1 MLLARI
7 KIRKA
12 YILHDLGQDIEAKRE
27 ATEAEIL
34 LSLLECHE
42 DRAELHNAMA
52 NIILSASENAE
63 ADRKSVLL
71 HLVKCIHYCGKGT
84 VDRRVTIV
92 QARLRMALVHL
103 GYYQHGILEDVPSE
117 AVRTAEII
125 LEDVSEKSG
134 RLSKRSEV
142 YYTYGR
148 SLLAYRTGNL
158 NQATKLERKVRR
170 KCEQHEIGFEIQQ
183 LGMLRTLIR
192 GGSERV

>member
-27 ATEAEIL
+27 AAEAEIM

-52 NIILSASENAE
+52 NIILSASKNAE

-84 VDRRVTIV
+84 VDKRVTIV

-117 AVRTAEII
+117 DVRTAEII
-125 LEDVSEKSG
+125 LEDVFEKSG
-134 RLSKRSEV
+134 RLSERSEV
-142 YYTYGR
+142 YCTYGR
-148 SLLAYRTGNL
+148 SLFAYRTGNL
-158 NQATKLERKVRR
+158 NQATKLEHKVRR
-170 KCEQHEIGFEIQQ
+170 KCKRHEIGFEIQQ
-183 LGMLRTLIR
+183 LDMLRTLIQ